1 MKAIIFDFD
10 GVVLDS
16 VHVKTKAFAQLYS
29 EYGNEI
35 EQKVVD
41 YHLLNGGISR
51 FEKFK
56 YYHENYLGITLTTK
70 QISKLADR
78 FSKIVYDKVC
88 NSKYIPGAEEFLS
101 YCNKKYLT
109 FICTGTPE
117 NEMLKIL
124 DQKNLSQF
132 FNSVHGSPKGKVEI
146 IDEILKLNK
155 LDPSEVLF
163 IGDAMTDY
171 NASHK
176 TNLDFIGVRNTDTQ
190 FPEDVILV
198 DNLIEIIKIKN
209 I

>member
-56 YYHENYLGITLTTK
+56 YYHKIFLGISLTNT
-70 QISKLADR
+70 QISELAES

-88 NSKYIPGAEEFLS
+88 NSKFIPGAEEFLS
-101 YCNKKYLT
+101 YCSNKYLT

-117 NEMLKIL
+117 NEIMKIL

-146 IDEILKLNK
+146 IDEILKSNHLA
-155 LDPSEVLF
+155 PSEVLF

-171 NASHK
+171 NASYK
-176 TNLDFIGVRNTDTQ
+176 THLDFIGVRNSDTQ
-190 FPEDVILV
+190 FPDDVILV
-198 DNLIEIIKIKN
+198 DNLIEIIEIKD